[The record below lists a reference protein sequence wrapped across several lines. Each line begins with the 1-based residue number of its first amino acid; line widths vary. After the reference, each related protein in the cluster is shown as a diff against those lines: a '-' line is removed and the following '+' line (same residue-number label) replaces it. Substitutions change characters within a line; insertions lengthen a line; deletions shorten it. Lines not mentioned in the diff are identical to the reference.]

1 MTIVSEFS
9 DEGFSGKNIK
19 GRPEFTRM
27 MEKIESGEDDVDFVL
42 VFKLSR
48 FGRNAADVLNSLQTM
63 QDYGVNLICVE
74 DGIDSSKD
82 AGKLMISVL
91 SAVAEIEREN
101 IRTQTMAGRE
111 QKAKEG
117 KWNGGFAPYG
127 YKLENGQLLIADDEV
142 EIIRIIYDR
151 YIHTNSGINGVA
163 SYLND
168 NGYTKKLRQN
178 NTIPGF
184 SSGFV
189 KSVLDN
195 PVYMGKIAYGR
206 RRTEKKIGTRNE
218 MHIVEQD
225 EYPIYDGHHEAII
238 SEADWQ
244 LAQEKRK
251 ANNFKREKV
260 HDIEHAHILSDLLK
274 CPCCGKSLYGNIAK
288 AHSKDKYTRYYYYC
302 KNTLG
307 ATGHKCSFRLN
318 IEQTKMNRM
327 VAAIISA
334 MVKDK
339 RFKDAIKAK
348 IGTAVDTSEM
358 EKRIEALRTQLKQ
371 VQGTKT
377 RLEHQMDNLDVLDT
391 HYKKKISDLQRRYD
405 EQYDKAEA
413 IETQMDEWNS
423 RLLSVRQEKISADNV
438 YQLLLAFDKLYNTFT
453 EVEQRDFMRA
463 FIERIDIYPEKPD
476 NGCWIRNIV
485 FNFPM
490 PVQGQEIKNLPLESE
505 STVETVVLL
514 SNWAVTVVLMS
525 YGKIEIYK
533 SRFMEENMDGQEL
546 YQLAMKHIYGDGVPE
561 DNDLA
566 FKLLTQAH
574 EIGHVEATY
583 NLGICYHYGFGTSID
598 LAKAFELYLESAD
611 AGYGKGMELVGRFYN
626 RGIYVAQN
634 RERAELW
641 LAKAMQSSD
650 TDVVEEAKKELS
662 VTVCLEKT
670 M

>member
-1 MTIVSEFS
+1 MKKQKKCYIYTRVSTAIQVDGYSLDAQKDKLRKYAEYQDMIIAEEFS
-9 DEGFSGKNIK
+9 DEGHSGKNIK
-19 GRPEFTRM
+19 GRPEFVRM
-27 MEKIESGEDDVDFVL
+27 MEKIESGEDGVEYVL

-48 FGRNAADVLNSLQTM
+48 FGRNAADVLNSLQIM

-111 QKAKEG
+111 QKAREG

-142 EIIRIIYDR
+142 EVIRIIFDR
-151 YIHTNSGINGVA
+151 YIHTNSGIRGVA
-163 SYLND
+163 TYLND

-184 SSGFV
+184 SSGFI

-225 EYPIYDGHHEAII
+225 EYPIYDGCHEAII

-244 LAQEKRK
+244 LAHEKRTT
-251 ANNFKREKV
+251 NGFLREKV
-260 HDIEHAHILSDLLK
+260 HDMDHAHILSGLLK

-307 ATGHKCSFRLN
+307 QTGHKCTFRLN
-318 IEQTKMNRM
+318 IEQTEMNRM

-334 MVKDK
+334 MVKDD
-339 RFKDAIKAK
+339 RFKAAIRKK
-348 IGTAVDTSEM
+348 IGTAVDTDDM
-358 EKRIEALRTQLKQ
+358 EKRIDALRGQLKQ
-371 VQGTKT
+371 VSGTKT
-377 RLEHQMDNLDVLDT
+377 RLEHQMDNLDVSDP
-391 HYKKKISDLQRRYD
+391 HYDKKVSDLQRRYD

-413 IETQMDEWNS
+413 IETQIDEINAQM
-423 RLLSVRQEKISADNV
+423 LSIRQEKISADNV

-453 EVEQRDFMRA
+453 EVEQRDFMRS
-463 FIERIDIYPEKPD
+463 FIERIDIYPEKPE

-490 PVQGQEIKNLPLESE
+490 PVKGKEIKALPLESE
-505 STVETVVLL
+505 ATVETVALL
-514 SNWAVTVVLMS
+514 SKLSEA
-525 YGKIEIYK
+525 
-533 SRFMEENMDGQEL
+533 
-546 YQLAMKHIYGDGVPE
+546 KH
-561 DNDLA
+561 
-566 FKLLTQAH
+566 
-574 EIGHVEATY
+574 HVEVKVDMDELDLTSAEAKATY
-583 NLGICYHYGFGTSID
+583 KEIEEWVQEHYGFHVTNLNIAQVKQKHGIIERENYNKPKSENSRQPGCPEEKVKDI
-598 LAKAFELYLESAD
+598 ED
-611 AGYGKGMELVGRFYN
+611 ALRHFKM
-626 RGIYVAQN
+626 I
-634 RERAELW
+634 
-641 LAKAMQSSD
+641 
-650 TDVVEEAKKELS
+650 
-662 VTVCLEKT
+662 
-670 M
+670 